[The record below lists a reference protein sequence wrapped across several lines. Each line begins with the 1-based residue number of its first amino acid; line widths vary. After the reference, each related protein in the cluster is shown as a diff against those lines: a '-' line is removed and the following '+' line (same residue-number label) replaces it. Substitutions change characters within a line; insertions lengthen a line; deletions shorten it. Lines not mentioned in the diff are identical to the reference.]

1 MPKRIR
7 KRARPARA
15 RGHYQP
21 TSIAGLVLYPTVLLL
36 NLIVR
41 TAEDNGKTD
50 GRIPAETVDVVTAL
64 IRNTYDFPD
73 VDLARGKGVVIS
85 FVGQF
90 FHPDDYEEHRIAE
103 MHRRGL
109 LDSLQGD
116 LGPQPL
122 RVPKLRTSKVRDPDT
137 LRPGPST
144 SSGRRSGQALSQGRE
159 KTLAVWYKQR
169 FLSICFAGEK
179 AQLNKLRGDVPA
191 ELLKQ
196 MLGVIWQGVGISE
209 EAFVFPYP
217 SFVPV
222 PRLRKVSRQSAVE
235 WAEQM
240 EQLMDDVA
248 DRGKEAELTVV
259 GPPGPTYTVRPKKRK
274 R

>member
-1 MPKRIR
+1 MPNRIR

-21 TSIAGLVLYPTVLLL
+21 TPIARLVLYPTVLLL

-41 TAEDNGKTD
+41 TAEDNAKTD

-73 VDLARGKGVVIS
+73 VDLARGRGVVIS
-85 FVGQF
+85 LIGQL

-122 RVPKLRTSKVRDPDT
+122 GVPKLRTSKVRDPEV
-137 LRPGPST
+137 
-144 SSGRRSGQALSQGRE
+144 LSQGRE

-196 MLGVIWQGVGISE
+196 MLGVIWQGVDISQ
-209 EAFVFPYP
+209 EAFVVPYP

-222 PRLRKVSRQSAVE
+222 PRLSKVSQQSAVE

-240 EQLMDDVA
+240 KQLMGDVS
-248 DRGKEAELTVV
+248 DLGKTAELTVV
-259 GPPGPTYTVRPKKRK
+259 GPPGPTYTVRPKKQK

>member
-7 KRARPARA
+7 KRPRSGRPRD
-15 RGHYQP
+15 HYQP
-21 TSIAGLVLYPTVLLL
+21 TPIAGLVLYPTVLLL

-41 TAEDNGKTD
+41 SAEDNAKTD

-64 IRNTYDFPD
+64 IRNTYNFPD
-73 VDLARGKGVVIS
+73 LDLVQGKGVVIS

-122 RVPKLRTSKVRDPDT
+122 KVPKLRTSNVRDPD
-137 LRPGPST
+137 
-144 SSGRRSGQALSQGRE
+144 ALSQGRE
-159 KTLAVWYKQR
+159 KTLAIWYKQR
-169 FLSICFAGEK
+169 FFSICFAGEK
-179 AQLNKLRGDVPA
+179 AQLDRLRGAIPA

-196 MLGVIWQGVGISE
+196 MLGVIWQGMDISQ
-209 EAFVFPYP
+209 EAFVLPYP

-222 PRLRKVSRQSAVE
+222 PRLRKASQQNAVE

-240 EQLMDDVA
+240 EQLMGDVS
-248 DRGKEAELTVV
+248 DLGKTAELTVV
-259 GPPGPTYTVRPKKRK
+259 GPPGPTYTVRPQKR
-274 R
+274 

>member
-7 KRARPARA
+7 KRPRSGRPRD
-15 RGHYQP
+15 HYQP
-21 TSIAGLVLYPTVLLL
+21 TPIAGLVLYPTVLLL

-41 TAEDNGKTD
+41 SAEDNAKTD

-64 IRNTYDFPD
+64 IRNTYNFPD
-73 VDLARGKGVVIS
+73 LDLVQGKGVVIS

-122 RVPKLRTSKVRDPDT
+122 KVPKLRTSNVRDPD
-137 LRPGPST
+137 
-144 SSGRRSGQALSQGRE
+144 ALSQGRE
-159 KTLAVWYKQR
+159 KTLAIWYKQR
-169 FLSICFAGEK
+169 FFSICFAGEK
-179 AQLNKLRGDVPA
+179 AQLDRLRGAIPA

-196 MLGVIWQGVGISE
+196 MLGVIWQGMDISQ
-209 EAFVFPYP
+209 EAFVLPYP

-222 PRLRKVSRQSAVE
+222 PRLKT
-235 WAEQM
+235 
-240 EQLMDDVA
+240 
-248 DRGKEAELTVV
+248 AELTVV
-259 GPPGPTYTVRPKKRK
+259 GPPGPTYTVRPQKR
-274 R
+274 

>member
-7 KRARPARA
+7 KRARAARP
-15 RGHYQP
+15 RDHYQP
-21 TSIAGLVLYPTVLLL
+21 TPIAGLVLYPTVLLL

-73 VDLARGKGVVIS
+73 LDLARGKGVVIS

-122 RVPKLRTSKVRDPDT
+122 KVPRLRTSNVRDPD
-137 LRPGPST
+137 
-144 SSGRRSGQALSQGRE
+144 ALSQGRE
-159 KTLAVWYKQR
+159 KTLAIWYKQR
-169 FLSICFAGEK
+169 FFSICFAGEK
-179 AQLNKLRGDVPA
+179 AQLNKLRGAIPA
-191 ELLKQ
+191 ELLDQ
-196 MLGVIWQGVGISE
+196 MLDVIWQGVDISQ
-209 EAFVFPYP
+209 EAFVVPYP

-222 PRLRKVSRQSAVE
+222 LRLSKVSQESAVE

-259 GPPGPTYTVRPKKRK
+259 GPPGPTYTVRPKKQK

>member
-7 KRARPARA
+7 KHPRS
-15 RGHYQP
+15 GHPRDYYQP
-21 TSIAGLVLYPTVLLL
+21 TPIAGLLLYPTVLLL

-50 GRIPAETVDVVTAL
+50 GIIPAGTVDVVTAL
-64 IRNTYDFPD
+64 IRDTYDFPD
-73 VDLARGKGVVIS
+73 LDLARGKGVVIS

-122 RVPKLRTSKVRDPDT
+122 KVPRLRTSKVQDPDT
-137 LRPGPST
+137 
-144 SSGRRSGQALSQGRE
+144 LSQGRE
-159 KTLAVWYKQR
+159 KTLAIWYKQR

-179 AQLNKLRGDVPA
+179 AQLDRLRGDVPA
-191 ELLKQ
+191 ELLNQ
-196 MLGVIWQGVGISE
+196 MLGVIWQGMGISQ
-209 EAFVFPYP
+209 EAFVIPYP
-217 SFVPV
+217 SFVPI
-222 PRLRKVSRQSAVE
+222 PRLSKVSRRSAIE
-235 WAEQM
+235 WAEQVK
-240 EQLMDDVA
+240 QLMDEVA

>member
-1 MPKRIR
+1 MPKRIQ
-7 KRARPARA
+7 KHARSASPRDY
-15 RGHYQP
+15 YQP
-21 TSIAGLVLYPTVLLL
+21 TPLPGLLLYPTVLLL

-64 IRNTYDFPD
+64 IRNTYGFPD
-73 VDLARGKGVVIS
+73 LDLARGKGVVIS

-122 RVPKLRTSKVRDPDT
+122 KVPRLRTSKVQDPDT
-137 LRPGPST
+137 
-144 SSGRRSGQALSQGRE
+144 LSQGRE
-159 KTLAVWYKQR
+159 KTLAIWYKQR
-169 FLSICFAGEK
+169 FFSICFAGEK
-179 AQLNKLRGDVPA
+179 AQLDRLRGDVPA
-191 ELLKQ
+191 ELLNQ
-196 MLGVIWQGVGISE
+196 MLGVIWQGMGISQ
-209 EAFVFPYP
+209 EAFVIPYP

-222 PRLRKVSRQSAVE
+222 PRLSKVSRRSALE
-235 WAEQM
+235 WAEQVK
-240 EQLMDDVA
+240 QLMDEVA

-259 GPPGPTYTVRPKKRK
+259 GPPGPTYTVRPKKQK

>member
-7 KRARPARA
+7 KHPRS
-15 RGHYQP
+15 GHPRDYYQP
-21 TSIAGLVLYPTVLLL
+21 TPIPGLVLYPTVLLL

-41 TAEDNGKTD
+41 TAEDNAKTD
-50 GRIPAETVDVVTAL
+50 GRISPETVDVVTAL
-64 IRNTYDFPD
+64 IRNTHDFPD
-73 VDLARGKGVVIS
+73 LDLARGKGVAIS
-85 FVGQF
+85 FIGQF
-90 FHPDDYEEHRIAE
+90 FHPDDYKEHRIAE

-122 RVPKLRTSKVRDPDT
+122 KVPRLRTSKVRDPE
-137 LRPGPST
+137 
-144 SSGRRSGQALSQGRE
+144 ALSQGRE

-179 AQLNKLRGDVPA
+179 AQLDRLRGAIPA

-196 MLGVIWQGVGISE
+196 MLDVIWQGMGISQ
-209 EAFVFPYP
+209 EAFVIPYP
-217 SFVPV
+217 SFVPI
-222 PRLRKVSRQSAVE
+222 PRLSKVSRRSALE
-235 WAEQM
+235 WAEQVK
-240 EQLMDDVA
+240 QLMDEVA

-259 GPPGPTYTVRPKKRK
+259 GPPGPTYTVRSKKQK

>member
-7 KRARPARA
+7 KRARPTRA

-21 TSIAGLVLYPTVLLL
+21 TPIAGLLLYPTVLLL

-64 IRNTYDFPD
+64 IRDTYDFPD
-73 VDLARGKGVVIS
+73 LDLAQGKGVAIS
-85 FVGQF
+85 FIGQF
-90 FHPDDYEEHRIAE
+90 FHPDDYKEHRIAE

-122 RVPKLRTSKVRDPDT
+122 RVPRLRTSKVQDPA
-137 LRPGPST
+137 L
-144 SSGRRSGQALSQGRE
+144 LSQGRE
-159 KTLAVWYKQR
+159 KALAVWYKQR
-169 FLSICFAGEK
+169 FFSICFAGER
-179 AQLNKLRGDVPA
+179 AQLDKLRGDVPA

-196 MLGVIWQGVGISE
+196 MLGVIWQGVDISQ
-209 EAFVFPYP
+209 EAFVVPYP

-222 PRLRKVSRQSAVE
+222 PRLSKVSQESAVE
-235 WAEQM
+235 WADQM
-240 EQLMDDVA
+240 KRLMDDVA
-248 DRGKEAELTVV
+248 GRGKEAELTVV

>member
-1 MPKRIR
+1 MPKQIR
-7 KRARPARA
+7 KHPRSSRPRD
-15 RGHYQP
+15 HYQP
-21 TSIAGLVLYPTVLLL
+21 TPIPGLVLYPTVLLL

-50 GRIPAETVDVVTAL
+50 GIIPAETVDVVTAL
-64 IRNTYDFPD
+64 IRDTYDFPD
-73 VDLARGKGVVIS
+73 LDLARGKGVVIS
-85 FVGQF
+85 FIGQF
-90 FHPDDYEEHRIAE
+90 FHPDDYKEHRIAE

-122 RVPKLRTSKVRDPDT
+122 KVPRLRTSKVRDPE
-137 LRPGPST
+137 
-144 SSGRRSGQALSQGRE
+144 ALSQGRE
-159 KTLAVWYKQR
+159 KTLAIWYKQR

-179 AQLNKLRGDVPA
+179 VQLDGLQGAIPA
-191 ELLKQ
+191 ELLNQ
-196 MLGVIWQGVGISE
+196 MLRVIWQGVGISQ
-209 EAFVFPYP
+209 EAFVIPYP
-217 SFVPV
+217 SFVPI
-222 PRLRKVSRQSAVE
+222 PRLSKVSRRSAIE

-248 DRGKEAELTVV
+248 GRGKEAELTVV
-259 GPPGPTYTVRPKKRK
+259 GPPGPTYTVRPKKQK